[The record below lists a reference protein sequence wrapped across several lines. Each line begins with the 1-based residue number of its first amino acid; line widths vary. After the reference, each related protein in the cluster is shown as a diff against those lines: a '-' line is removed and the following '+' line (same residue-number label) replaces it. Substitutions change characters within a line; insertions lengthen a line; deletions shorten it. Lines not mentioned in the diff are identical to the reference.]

1 MKINKY
7 GADVTSAQFK
17 SFVRNIF
24 EDPTEVESVH
34 RKYSECFVKY
44 IQEIDLE
51 LAKEILDCFKG
62 TSLTPEQLVGTW
74 MMECTQDYSNGIYW
88 DSVSEIFKV
97 HKVAETVTVTTWKP
111 I

>member
-1 MKINKY
+1 MKIIKC

-17 SFVRNIF
+17 SLIRNIF
-24 EDPTEVESVH
+24 EDPTKVESVYV
-34 RKYSECFVKY
+34 KCSEHAVKY

-51 LAKEILDCFKG
+51 LAKEILDCCKG

-74 MMECTQDYSNGIYW
+74 MMKCSQDYTNGIYW
-88 DSVSEIFKV
+88 DSVSEIYKV
-97 HKVAETVTVTTWKP
+97 HKVTETVTVTTWKP